1 MVVTVTNT
9 QIIGPDKTA
18 YACTMQ
24 NAYRFQGCV
33 LSSVEVQINAFEPR
47 VEEFQRVIEFLR
59 TRVRSPRT
67 ESEIQELNMRAYL
80 DFLFRA
86 KMPYNQIVKEMK
98 EYRSQ

>member
-33 LSSVEVQINAFEPR
+33 LSSVEVQVNMFEPR
-47 VEEFQRVIEFLR
+47 SEECQRVIEFLR
-59 TRVRSPRT
+59 TRVGSPRT
-67 ESEIQELNMRAYL
+67 ESEVRELNMRTYL

-86 KMPYNQIVKEMK
+86 KMPYDQIVKEMK